1 MQHRSILSVADNSGA
16 VRLMLIGI
24 PGAGRRKIARLGDVV
39 TAVVKRAQPA
49 GTVKKS
55 QIIRAV
61 IVRTRRLTRR
71 TDGSYIKFSDNAAVL
86 VDAAKNPVGTRILGP
101 VAAEVRKAGFSK
113 IISQASEVF

>member
-1 MQHRSILSVADNSGA
+1 MSVADNSGA

-24 PGAGRRKIARLGDVV
+24 PGAGGRKIARLGDVV

-55 QIIRAV
+55 QIVKAV
-61 IVRTRRLTRR
+61 IVRTRRQTRR

-86 VDAAKNPVGTRILGP
+86 VDSAKNPVGTRILGP
-101 VAAEVRKAGFSK
+101 VASEVRKMGFSK
-113 IISQASEVF
+113 IISLAEEVF